1 MNGLVFGID
10 LGIASCGWAVL
21 RHPTPGDPSGEIVA
35 MGSWMFDVPE
45 TDKERTPT
53 NQIRRG
59 NRLLRRVIRRRAQ
72 RMSEIRRLFAEHGLL
87 AGNESDALKRA
98 GLDPWEL
105 RARGLDKPLSPAEF
119 AVALGHIAKRRG
131 FKSAR
136 KGKEANTAGD
146 DQKMLKALEA
156 TKERLGRYRTVG
168 EMFGR
173 DADFRD
179 RKRNRDGLFD
189 RTQSRDDLIH
199 EVGKLFEAQRRLGN
213 GAASTALETEF
224 TAIAFRQLE
233 MQDSEKLVGMCQF
246 EPTEKRAARFAPSFE
261 KFRLLGK
268 LVNLRITTPDGERP
282 LTPEEIRLATG
293 DLGKTAKLS
302 VKEVRKRIGL
312 PADQRFTAI
321 KPEEETQDIA
331 ARTGEAMHGTKKLRD
346 AIGEALWAEMQ
357 DKPEQ
362 LDRIAHVISFHET
375 ADKIGAELRKL
386 GLPTGTADALLDDLS
401 AFSRFKGA
409 GHISA
414 KAARSLFPHLEAGLR
429 YDQACAMNGWDH
441 SATRWSKREQVL
453 DKKGFNKLVEELI
466 DDIANPIARK
476 SLTEGLKQ
484 LWAMRNRWGLPD
496 AIHIEMARDVGNS
509 LEKRRELERD
519 HEKIN
524 KQRKAER
531 EEAAAQLGV
540 EPEDINGDTLIRY
553 RLWKEQ
559 GGFCPYSGKKIP
571 CDAIADSSNL
581 VEIEHILPR
590 SRFFDN
596 SYMNKVLSF
605 TAPNREKKG
614 WTPFEWFSATKAPEE
629 WELFVAR
636 VETNPNLPNR
646 KKRNLVL
653 KNADE
658 AAERFKSRNLNDT
671 RYACRLLADAVKLF
685 YPAGRRGER
694 DGERPVRTRPGG
706 LTSALRHAWGVESLK
721 KVDGKRVEDARHHA
735 LDALVVAA
743 IGEWEVQR
751 LTRSYQEWEQ
761 KGLARPLRQVDPPWG
776 DAASFRREVKEAYD
790 NVFVARPERRRAR
803 GEGHAAT
810 IRQVKERDGALVVY
824 ERKSITDLGMEKGKF
839 SKTKALKQL
848 SMLKDR
854 ERNLVVAKAIEDW
867 IESGRPVENPPLGLP
882 VSKDSDAPRHPILK
896 VRLATEKKPAVDV
909 RGGVADRGEFVRIDV
924 FTLPNKKGEDEFYLV
939 PIYPHEVHS
948 KSPPAAFM
956 TTDGQEKPLTANHVF
971 KMSIYNRSYVEI
983 EKRDGRV
990 VAGYVVSFDRSV
1002 AALKIYE
1009 HHTLKPVEKSSGVKT
1024 LKRFSKYNV
1033 DRFGVRSE
1041 VKSEV
1046 RTWHGVVCTSPIPPD

>member
-21 RHPTPGDPSGEIVA
+21 RHPAPGDPSGEIVA
-35 MGSWMFDVPE
+35 IGSWMFDVPE

-53 NQIRRG
+53 NQIRRS

-72 RMSEIRRLFAEHGLL
+72 RMAEIRRLFAQHGLL
-87 AGNESDALKRA
+87 AGNEPDALKRA

-156 TKERLGRYRTVG
+156 TRERLGRYRTVG

-173 DADFRD
+173 DVDFRD

-199 EVGKLFEAQRRLGN
+199 EVAQLFEAQRHLGN
-213 GAASTALETEF
+213 DASSVDLESDF
-224 TAIAFRQLE
+224 TATAFRQLE

-246 EPTEKRAARFAPSFE
+246 EPQEKRAARFAPSFE

-282 LTPEEIRLATG
+282 LTSEEIRLATG

-321 KPEEETQDIA
+321 KPEEEPQDIA
-331 ARTGEAMHGTKKLRD
+331 ARTGEAMHGTKKMRD
-346 AIGEALWAEMQ
+346 ALGEALWAEMQ
-357 DKPEQ
+357 DKPEL
-362 LDRIAHVISFHET
+362 LDRIAHIISFHET

-401 AFSRFKGA
+401 AFTRFKGA

-414 KAARSLFPHLEAGLR
+414 KAARALIPHLEAGLR
-429 YDQACAMNGWDH
+429 YDQACEAVGYDH
-441 SATRWSKREQVL
+441 AASRWSKREQVA
-453 DKKGFNKLVEELI
+453 DKAAFNALVKSMGDE
-466 DDIANPIARK
+466 IANPVARK

-496 AIHIEMARDVGNS
+496 AVHIEMARDVGNS
-509 LEKRRELERD
+509 LEKRNEIKRGID
-519 HEKIN
+519 KN
-524 KQRKAER
+524 TAER
-531 EEAAAQLGV
+531 ERQRDEVRELLGI
-540 EPEDINGDTLIRY
+540 EDVNGDTLLRY

-559 GGFCPYSGKKIP
+559 TGRCPYTDKAIP
-571 CDAIADSSNL
+571 ATAIIATDNSYQ
-581 VEIEHILPR
+581 VDHILPW
-590 SRFFDN
+590 SRFGDD
-596 SYMNKVLSF
+596 SYSNKVLC
-605 TAPNREKKG
+605 TARANQEKKG
-614 WTPFEWFSATKAPEE
+614 QTPFEWIISSQGEDAWNTF
-629 WELFVAR
+629 LAR
-636 VETNPNLPNR
+636 VEGNTALR
-646 KKRNLVL
+646 GAKKRNYVL
-653 KNADE
+653 KNAKE
-658 AAERFKSRNLNDT
+658 AEERFRTRNLNDT
-671 RYACRLLADAVKLF
+671 RYAARMLAEAVKLF
-685 YPAGRRGER
+685 YPEGDRQEKGGNRR
-694 DGERPVRTRPGG
+694 VFTRPGG

-721 KVDGKRVEDARHHA
+721 KVNGQRVEDARHHA

-743 IGEWEVQR
+743 IGESEVQR

-761 KGLARPLRQVDPPWG
+761 NGLARPLRQVDPPWG
-776 DAASFRREVKEAYD
+776 DAASFRREVQDAYD

-810 IRQVKERDGALVVY
+810 IRQVKERDGTMVVY
-824 ERKSITDLGMEKGKF
+824 ERKSITDLSEKR
-839 SKTKALKQL
+839 LQDI
-848 SMLKDR
+848 KDP
-854 ERNLVVAKAIEDW
+854 ERNQGVIEAIREW
-867 IESGRPVENPPLGLP
+867 IARGRPADSLP
-882 VSKDSDAPRHPILK
+882 RSPAGDEIRK
-896 VRLATEKKPAVDV
+896 VRLRARNKPAVSV
-909 RGGVADRGEFVRIDV
+909 RGGTADRGEMVRVDV
-924 FTLPNKKGEDEFYLV
+924 FTKPNKQGKNEFYFV
-939 PIYPHEVHS
+939 PIYPHQVIDKQAWPEPPS
-948 KSPPAAFM
+948 KAVAQAKDETEWFDITENYAFS
-956 TTDGQEKPLTANHVF
+956 
-971 KMSIYNRSYVEI
+971 MSIYPRSCLELVKPDGEVI
-983 EKRDGRV
+983 EGYF
-990 VAGYVVSFDRSV
+990 AGLDRATGNITICDHKYSQK
-1002 AALKIYE
+1002 LWRGIGPRKLL
-1009 HHTLKPVEKSSGVKT
+1009 TLK
-1024 LKRFSKYNV
+1024 KYSV

-1046 RTWHGVVCTSPIPPD
+1046 RTWHGVVCTSRTQPG

>member
-72 RMSEIRRLFAEHGLL
+72 RMAEIRRLFAQQGLL
-87 AGNESDALKRA
+87 AGNEPDALKRA

-105 RARGLDKPLSPAEF
+105 RARGLDKLLSPAEF

-156 TKERLGRYRTVG
+156 TRERLGRYRTVG

-213 GAASTALETEF
+213 TAASAALESDF
-224 TAIAFRQLE
+224 TATAFRQLE

-246 EPTEKRAARFAPSFE
+246 EPQEKRAARFAPSFE

-282 LTPEEIRLATG
+282 LTPEEIKLATG

-321 KPEEETQDIA
+321 KPEEEAQDIA

-346 AIGEALWAEMQ
+346 AMGEALWAEMQ

-362 LDRIAHVISFHET
+362 LDRIAHVISFYET

-414 KAARSLFPHLEAGLR
+414 KAARALIPHLEAGMR
-429 YDQACAMNGWDH
+429 YDQACEAVGYDH
-441 SATRWSKREQVL
+441 AASRWSKREQVA
-453 DKKGFNKLVEELI
+453 DKGAFNALVKSMGDE
-466 DDIANPIARK
+466 IANPIARK

-496 AIHIEMARDVGNS
+496 AVHIEMARDVGNS
-509 LEKRRELERD
+509 LEKRNEIKRGID
-519 HEKIN
+519 KN
-524 KQRKAER
+524 TAER
-531 EEAAAQLGV
+531 ERQRGEVRELLGI
-540 EPEDINGDTLIRY
+540 EDVNGDTLLRY

-559 GGFCPYSGKKIP
+559 AGRCPYTDKAIP
-571 CDAIADSSNL
+571 ATAIIATDNSHQ
-581 VEIEHILPR
+581 VDHILPW
-590 SRFFDN
+590 SRFGDD
-596 SYMNKVLSF
+596 SYSNKVLC
-605 TAPNREKKG
+605 TARANQEKKG
-614 WTPFEWFSATKAPEE
+614 QTPFEWIMSSQGEDAWNTF
-629 WELFVAR
+629 LAR
-636 VETNPNLPNR
+636 IEGNTAFR
-646 KKRNLVL
+646 GAKKRNYVL
-653 KNADE
+653 KNAKE
-658 AAERFKSRNLNDT
+658 AEERFRTRNLNDT
-671 RYACRLLADAVKLF
+671 RYAARLLAEAVKLF
-685 YPAGRRGER
+685 YPEGDRQEKGGNRR
-694 DGERPVRTRPGG
+694 VFTRPGG

-735 LDALVVAA
+735 LDARGCCDRRVGSAA
-743 IGEWEVQR
+743 AHAVLSGMG
-751 LTRSYQEWEQ
+751 T
-761 KGLARPLRQVDPPWG
+761 
-776 DAASFRREVKEAYD
+776 
-790 NVFVARPERRRAR
+790 
-803 GEGHAAT
+803 EG
-810 IRQVKERDGALVVY
+810 
-824 ERKSITDLGMEKGKF
+824 SC
-839 SKTKALKQL
+839 
-848 SMLKDR
+848 
-854 ERNLVVAKAIEDW
+854 
-867 IESGRPVENPPLGLP
+867 
-882 VSKDSDAPRHPILK
+882 
-896 VRLATEKKPAVDV
+896 
-909 RGGVADRGEFVRIDV
+909 
-924 FTLPNKKGEDEFYLV
+924 
-939 PIYPHEVHS
+939 
-948 KSPPAAFM
+948 PPA
-956 TTDGQEKPLTANHVF
+956 TA
-971 KMSIYNRSYVEI
+971 
-983 EKRDGRV
+983 G
-990 VAGYVVSFDRSV
+990 
-1002 AALKIYE
+1002 
-1009 HHTLKPVEKSSGVKT
+1009 
-1024 LKRFSKYNV
+1024 
-1033 DRFGVRSE
+1033 
-1041 VKSEV
+1041 
-1046 RTWHGVVCTSPIPPD
+1046 